1 MKIDIWSDYSC
12 PFCYIGER
20 KLALALEKTGMKE
33 EVEIVFHSFELD
45 PNAKKSY
52 DESIYQLIAKKYGMS
67 IEQAIAANNN
77 IINAAKAVG
86 LAFNFDKLQPT
97 NTFDAHRLSHYAMD
111 QGKLKAYTEAVMKSY
126 FTDSLN
132 ISDFGVLTAIAGEV
146 GLDRAEAL
154 RILESSAFT
163 DEVRQDE
170 DNAHSRQINGVPY
183 FLFNGKESISGA
195 QAVDTFVAVIE
206 GLK

>member
-1 MKIDIWSDYSC
+1 MKIEIWSDYSC

-97 NTFDAHRLSHYAMD
+97 NTFDAHRLSHYAKD
-111 QGKLKAYTEAVMKSY
+111 QGKFKAYTEAVMKSY

>member
-1 MKIDIWSDYSC
+1 M
-12 PFCYIGER
+12 
-20 KLALALEKTGMKE
+20 
-33 EVEIVFHSFELD
+33 
-45 PNAKKSY
+45 
-52 DESIYQLIAKKYGMS
+52 
-67 IEQAIAANNN
+67 
-77 IINAAKAVG
+77 
-86 LAFNFDKLQPT
+86 
-97 NTFDAHRLSHYAMD
+97 
-111 QGKLKAYTEAVMKSY
+111 
-126 FTDSLN
+126 
-132 ISDFGVLTAIAGEV
+132 LTAIAGEV

-195 QAVDTFVAVIE
+195 QAVDTFVVVIE

>member
-1 MKIDIWSDYSC
+1 MKIEIWSDYSC

-33 EVEIVFHSFELD
+33 AVEIVFHSFELD

-67 IEQAIAANNN
+67 MEQAIAANNN

-97 NTFDAHRLSHYAMD
+97 NTFDAHRLSHYAKD